1 MIELTKYYY
10 YLFGVMTIAGGIMG
24 FVTKHSQ
31 PSLIAGSI
39 SGALLIFAGV
49 LVATKVQP
57 ALILGGLISL
67 VLAFIFIRKLMN
79 DGGFMPAG
87 LMSALS
93 VIGAILTI
101 ITLIAPAAKR

>member
-1 MIELTKYYY
+1 MIQLTKYYY
-10 YLFGVMTIAGGIMG
+10 YLFGLLTIAGGIMG
-24 FVTKHSQ
+24 YVTKHSH

-49 LVATKVQP
+49 LVATRVQP

-67 VLAFIFIRKLMN
+67 VLAFIFVRKLMN

-87 LMSALS
+87 LMTGLS
-93 VIGAILTI
+93 LIGAVLTA
-101 ITLIAPAAKR
+101 ITLLAPREKR